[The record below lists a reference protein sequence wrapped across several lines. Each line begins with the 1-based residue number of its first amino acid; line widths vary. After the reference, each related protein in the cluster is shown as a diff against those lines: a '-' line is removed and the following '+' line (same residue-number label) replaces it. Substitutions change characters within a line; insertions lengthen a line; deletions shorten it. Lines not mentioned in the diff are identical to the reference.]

1 MGKFSKIKK
10 YSKPSLDINE
20 KIGNL
25 NKELEKVGMLSEK
38 MTTSTVYPDTET
50 QPYIPPTYDLVP
62 DSTGIT
68 GNSFSQPVNGGDE
81 NDSDTWADG
90 WNSNAYLTNADELDG
105 VTNRS
110 IVSHVPNSPY
120 DDGGGGMVITGRY
133 FGTSVGYLSGG
144 NVYKQVL
151 SGGLIGGTNN
161 PGTRSSRSDYYR
173 ALPDAEF
180 DYAVSFWNTYQSLVN
195 EYGYNSIP
203 TVTVKAWVAY
213 NRFHDYQRGGE
224 FADWTGGPKKTTP
237 DGDFI
242 LDTFAVV
249 KVRSTDK
256 YLSDPGQPRTA
267 VLNRMD
273 DIDSPHYHPGFI
285 ERALFGALDVGRRGL
300 EYLRGKASKTKE
312 TISPAELEKL
322 KMKAPG
328 THTPAEKQALLDA
341 GLDDFVKGGQTASP
355 LGNLAILGATAAVVK
370 GALAFG
376 LTKLG
381 LMASGITAGDQAKK
395 TFVDKV
401 DNAGQYNQQLAGKL
415 VTSILSGQ
423 PQEIKLSP
431 AAKKDQIKNVDQ
443 EQFAQALQIGSIQ
456 KPSANSTVNPT
467 QKRPV
472 LTGGWGAQGGS
483 EVRYDPKTDTLTI
496 TSEKMLRTGLPG
508 DKFDITQGG
517 QVSGGQVV
525 NPGRQT
531 AFGDIPEPTDAEVS
545 KMTRDALNNVP
556 IARDIINTL
565 LPGGPFIVPGD
576 FNDKTLEREPD
587 KIYKTPYEYLQGN
600 PEKMKEF
607 TDNIGKV
614 TNDISKGLVQGTAS
628 NTVALRKVLTNLGF
642 PQSEVEKTGGGYG
655 QVYSQTSYKGNEIPP
670 ELRRIIN
677 KKSSVKESVNLTE
690 GWQSPKHTDIDSDE
704 RKRWFNPS
712 DIAPPYPTKPP
723 NTGVYTPSD
732 DSIKTNKREPH
743 IKITKDD
750 LLKNHRLKD
759 SEVKEMMDT
768 INALNAFLD
777 AHPEELIH
785 ARKRYPKND
794 VRLAELNWKMDQMLG
809 ASEEYLD
816 GRFPEN
822 TRLFNKLQKSI
833 KRNIELTD
841 PKTFK
846 NVKSPVTVNQLF
858 TVDYISKEGIP
869 ILKKKAK
876 SKNKKSPARFL
887 KKPRLKTKSEMV
899 QEKLSKFQDD
909 LKKFGIDA

>member
-81 NDSDTWADG
+81 DDSDTWADG

-133 FGTSVGYLSGG
+133 FGRSIGYLSGG

-151 SGGLIGGTNN
+151 SGGLTGGTNA
-161 PGTRSSRSDYYR
+161 PTEDSRGVGGYYR
-173 ALPDAEF
+173 SLTDAEF
-180 DYAVSFWNTYQSLVN
+180 NYAVAFNALYQSLVN

-203 TVTVKAWVAY
+203 TVNVKAWVAY

-224 FADWTGGPKKTTP
+224 FADWTGGPKKTTA

-256 YLSDPGQPRTA
+256 YLSDPGQSRTA

-273 DIDSPHYHPGFI
+273 DPTSPHYHPGFI

-300 EYLRGKASKTKE
+300 EYLRNKSQIAGYGLRPDGTQGPNKVGDTNKGHDGTIYQLVPRPGYGYNQWVPIKQAQSDQDTQIAATPKMPSYVRDSIMRQYGKPGYGPMTPEDQKN
-312 TISPAELEKL
+312 IINWQQKL
-322 KMKAPG
+322 KQADSSSQDTQIAGGIYPSNKYDPVKSAPYIQDPKIYGGSG
-328 THTPAEKQALLDA
+328 TRSGSGDPWDSNDPSTWPSIKNQLKQA
-341 GLDDFVKGGQTASP
+341 KRKQ
-355 LGNLAILGATAAVVK
+355 
-370 GALAFG
+370 
-376 LTKLG
+376 
-381 LMASGITAGDQAKK
+381 SGTM
-395 TFVDKV
+395 V
-401 DNAGQYNQQLAGKL
+401 
-415 VTSILSGQ
+415 SHHE
-423 PQEIKLSP
+423 PQ
-431 AAKKDQIKNVDQ
+431 
-443 EQFAQALQIGSIQ
+443 
-456 KPSANSTVNPT
+456 
-467 QKRPV
+467 
-472 LTGGWGAQGGS
+472 
-483 EVRYDPKTDTLTI
+483 
-496 TSEKMLRTGLPG
+496 
-508 DKFDITQGG
+508 G
-517 QVSGGQVV
+517 QV
-525 NPGRQT
+525 
-531 AFGDIPEPTDAEVS
+531 
-545 KMTRDALNNVP
+545 
-556 IARDIINTL
+556 
-565 LPGGPFIVPGD
+565 
-576 FNDKTLEREPD
+576 
-587 KIYKTPYEYLQGN
+587 
-600 PEKMKEF
+600 
-607 TDNIGKV
+607 
-614 TNDISKGLVQGTAS
+614 IS
-628 NTVALRKVLTNLGF
+628 
-642 PQSEVEKTGGGYG
+642 
-655 QVYSQTSYKGNEIPP
+655 
-670 ELRRIIN
+670 
-677 KKSSVKESVNLTE
+677 E
-690 GWQSPKHTDIDSDE
+690 GWQSPKHTDIEDDE
-704 RKRWFNPS
+704 RKRWFNPN

-732 DSIKTNKREPH
+732 DSIEANKREPH

-785 ARKRYPKND
+785 ARKRYPKDD

-833 KRNIELTD
+833 KRNIELTN

>member
-1 MGKFSKIKK
+1 M
-10 YSKPSLDINE
+10 
-20 KIGNL
+20 
-25 NKELEKVGMLSEK
+25 
-38 MTTSTVYPDTET
+38 
-50 QPYIPPTYDLVP
+50 
-62 DSTGIT
+62 
-68 GNSFSQPVNGGDE
+68 
-81 NDSDTWADG
+81 
-90 WNSNAYLTNADELDG
+90 
-105 VTNRS
+105 
-110 IVSHVPNSPY
+110 
-120 DDGGGGMVITGRY
+120 
-133 FGTSVGYLSGG
+133 
-144 NVYKQVL
+144 
-151 SGGLIGGTNN
+151 
-161 PGTRSSRSDYYR
+161 
-173 ALPDAEF
+173 
-180 DYAVSFWNTYQSLVN
+180 
-195 EYGYNSIP
+195 
-203 TVTVKAWVAY
+203 
-213 NRFHDYQRGGE
+213 
-224 FADWTGGPKKTTP
+224 
-237 DGDFI
+237 
-242 LDTFAVV
+242 
-249 KVRSTDK
+249 
-256 YLSDPGQPRTA
+256 SDPGQPRTA

-273 DIDSPHYHPGFI
+273 DPTSPHYHPGFI

-300 EYLRGKASKTKE
+300 EYLRGKASKTEE

-545 KMTRDALNNVP
+545 KMTRDVLNNVP

-642 PQSEVEKTGGGYG
+642 TQSEVEKTGGGYG

-690 GWQSPKHTDIDSDE
+690 GWQSPEHTYIEPNE

-723 NTGVYTPSD
+723 NDGIFYGSSEEPPVT
-732 DSIKTNKREPH
+732 KKREPH
-743 IKITKDD
+743 IKITEKD
-750 LLKNHRLKD
+750 LIKNHRLKD

-794 VRLAELNWKMDQMLG
+794 PRLAELNWKMDQMLSS
-809 ASEEYLD
+809 SEEYMD
-816 GRFPEN
+816 THFPEN
-822 TRLFNKLQKSI
+822 TRLFNRVQKSI
-833 KRNIELTD
+833 NRSIKLTD
-841 PKTFK
+841 PRTYKDSKLPDTYHK
-846 NVKSPVTVNQLF
+846 LLS
-858 TVDYISKEGIP
+858 VDYVSGYGVEKK
-869 ILKKKAK
+869 ILKLG

-887 KKPRLKTKSEMV
+887 KKPKLKTKAQVLED
-899 QEKLSKFQDD
+899 KLMQLETD
-909 LKKFGIDA
+909 LKKTGMGA